1 MKLNMT
7 GSLFWRRTWIL
18 ADRVCTV
25 FSPNLSATFWHPTS
39 LSSYWLTSFW
49 SAPSS
54 AGTLLSLLI
63 SYFLIIATQQSAHA
77 SPETAK
83 TSVLHIKW
91 NLKYPRQRKNILR
104 KKEIRDKRVR
114 QRKWTIALKIW
125 TRDNG
130 TAFLAFEGKGF
141 RIFFHQIS
149 I

>member
-25 FSPNLSATFWHPTS
+25 FSPNLPATFWHPTS
-39 LSSYWLTSFW
+39 LSSY
-49 SAPSS
+49 
-54 AGTLLSLLI
+54 SLLI

-125 TRDNG
+125 MRDNG
-130 TAFLAFEGKGF
+130 MAFLAFEGKGC